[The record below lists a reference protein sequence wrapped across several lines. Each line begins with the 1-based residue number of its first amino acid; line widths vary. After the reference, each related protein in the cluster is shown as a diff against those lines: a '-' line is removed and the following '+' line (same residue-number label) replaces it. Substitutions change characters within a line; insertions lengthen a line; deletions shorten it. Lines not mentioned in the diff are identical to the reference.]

1 MFCSFIF
8 FLGFFVLLVFFCKK
22 EMIFIKLTNNVKK
35 KKVNL
40 IHLPLSLINQALQI
54 SFHLLVII
62 YLQLLLRPFHRTEF

>member
-35 KKVNL
+35 KINL

>member
-35 KKVNL
+35 KK
-40 IHLPLSLINQALQI
+40 NQSDTFAIKLN
-54 SFHLLVII
+54 
-62 YLQLLLRPFHRTEF
+62 